1 MSYLVH
7 LGETNNNN
15 KKKNRTDLEADM
27 ERAKEKMEEKSGVLI
42 KQINKL
48 ALGSVK
54 DSWKLLAF
62 HFNTTYC

>member
-7 LGETNNNN
+7 LGETNNN

>member
-1 MSYLVH
+1 
-7 LGETNNNN
+7 
-15 KKKNRTDLEADM
+15 M
-27 ERAKEKMEEKSGVLI
+27 ERAKEKMEEKSGILI